1 MSKTALYFLGWLMLV
16 LTACSSFNDRPR
28 GEVTIPDFNFPQTLV
43 FEQNLSS
50 YQLFEGTPADLTPA
64 EDVHLLELSSVLFTD
79 YAHKQRLVKL
89 PEGRQMT
96 RQSEGSIDFPDGTI
110 LTKTFYYY
118 NDERDRDLGK
128 RIIETR
134 LLIKE
139 NATWNI
145 ATYLWNEAQT
155 EATLTLDGVDTQVS
169 WTSSEG
175 NNLSTLYHVPTQ
187 NECMVCHQSYERM
200 SPLGPTLRN
209 LNRSVERNGMPL
221 NQIAHLQAVSVMN
234 DFAVDQ
240 VPKMPDYK
248 DTGAPLSE
256 RGRAYFAMNC
266 AHCHNPGAWEASA
279 ERDFDFRYETPFD
292 QTGILFE
299 RDRIE
304 EALRDQEMP
313 FIGTTL
319 LDQEG
324 VDLVIAYM
332 ESL

>member
-1 MSKTALYFLGWLMLV
+1 
-16 LTACSSFNDRPR
+16 
-28 GEVTIPDFNFPQTLV
+28 
-43 FEQNLSS
+43 
-50 YQLFEGTPADLTPA
+50 
-64 EDVHLLELSSVLFTD
+64 
-79 YAHKQRLVKL
+79 
-89 PEGRQMT
+89 
-96 RQSEGSIDFPDGTI
+96 
-110 LTKTFYYY
+110 
-118 NDERDRDLGK
+118 
-128 RIIETR
+128 
-134 LLIKE
+134 
-139 NATWNI
+139 
-145 ATYLWNEAQT
+145 
-155 EATLTLDGVDTQVS
+155 
-169 WTSSEG
+169 
-175 NNLSTLYHVPTQ
+175 
-187 NECMVCHQSYERM
+187 
-200 SPLGPTLRN
+200 
-209 LNRSVERNGMPL
+209 MPL
-221 NQIAHLQAVSVMN
+221 NQIAHLQAVGIMN

-240 VPKMPDYK
+240 VPTMPDYK
-248 DTGAPLSE
+248 DTAAPLAE